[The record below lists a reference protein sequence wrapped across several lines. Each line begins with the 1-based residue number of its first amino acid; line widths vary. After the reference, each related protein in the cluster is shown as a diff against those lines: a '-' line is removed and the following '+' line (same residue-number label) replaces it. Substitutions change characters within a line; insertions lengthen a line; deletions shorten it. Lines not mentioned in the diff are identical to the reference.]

1 MKISGFATTRN
12 LAGPLVRS
20 AYAVRITGAHR
31 VPRRGAVLIVANHGG
46 IVDATLLAT
55 VSPRPVRVVSSGGV
69 LPGVW
74 QRTSSA
80 TGRIVVDDD
89 PSAAMR
95 AAVDAL
101 TSGNAVA
108 IFPEGEL
115 PEMASQ
121 TLRPIL
127 PGAAYV
133 QVRSGAP
140 VLPVALLGTH
150 GERPTDPP
158 RLRSPID
165 IVFGEPFMPPSPTDP
180 CSRAAILDVAEAI
193 RQRLADHLVLA
204 QARTARVAVPGLAV
218 PGEDDAL

>member
-12 LAGPLVRS
+12 LAGPMVRG
-20 AYAVRITGAHR
+20 AYAVRVTGAHL
-31 VPRRGAVLIVANHGG
+31 VPRRGAVLMVANHGG

-55 VSPRPVRVVSSGGV
+55 MSPRPVRVVSSGGV

-74 QRTSSA
+74 QRVSSA
-80 TGRIVVDDD
+80 TGRIVVDDQ

-95 AAVDAL
+95 AAVGAL
-101 TSGNAVA
+101 ASGDAVA
-108 IFPEGEL
+108 MFPEGEL
-115 PEMASQ
+115 PETAGE

-133 QVRSGAP
+133 QARSGAP
-140 VLPVALLGTH
+140 VLPVALLGTL

-165 IVFGEPFMPPSPTDP
+165 IVFGEPFVLPSPSDP

-193 RQRLADHLVLA
+193 RQRLADHLALA
-204 QARTARVAVPGLAV
+204 RARTARVAVPGLAAPV
-218 PGEDDAL
+218 EDSAL

>member
-1 MKISGFATTRN
+1 MKTSGFATTRN
-12 LAGPLVRS
+12 LAGPLVRR
-20 AYAVRITGAHR
+20 AYAVRITGAHL
-31 VPRRGAVLIVANHGG
+31 VPRRGPVLMVANHGG

-55 VSPRPVRVVSSGGV
+55 MSPRPVRVVSSGGV

-74 QRTSSA
+74 QRVSSA
-80 TGRIVVDDD
+80 TGRIVVDD
-89 PSAAMR
+89 PSAAVR
-95 AAVDAL
+95 AAVGAL
-101 TSGNAVA
+101 ALGDAVA
-108 IFPEGEL
+108 MFPEGEL
-115 PEMASQ
+115 PDTASA

-140 VLPVALLGTH
+140 VVPVALLGTH

-165 IVFGEPFMPPSPTDP
+165 IVFGESYVPPPPADP

-193 RQRLADHLVLA
+193 RQRLADHLALA
-204 QARTARVAVPGLAV
+204 QARTARVGVPGLTV
-218 PGEDDAL
+218 PGEDGAL